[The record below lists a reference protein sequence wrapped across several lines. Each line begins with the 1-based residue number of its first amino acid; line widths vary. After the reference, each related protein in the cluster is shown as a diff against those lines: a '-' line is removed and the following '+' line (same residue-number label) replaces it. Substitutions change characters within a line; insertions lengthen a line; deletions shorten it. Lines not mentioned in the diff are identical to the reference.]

1 MAGSIRPGVL
11 GGRQLGGPDL
21 LLQLLQ
27 PCRHPRAHASIAVN
41 QRIRIPL
48 LLAALAAL
56 VGVDEVFSEGVVSL
70 ASNNRR
76 PDQRDRIESR
86 I

>member
-1 MAGSIRPGVL
+1 LVAGSLVVL
-11 GGRQLGGPDL
+11 ISFFSSYSHVDIPAR
-21 LLQLLQ
+21 
-27 PCRHPRAHASIAVN
+27 ASIAVN
-41 QRIRIPL
+41 QPIRIPL
-48 LLAALAAL
+48 LLAALAAP

-70 ASNNRR
+70 ASNNRC